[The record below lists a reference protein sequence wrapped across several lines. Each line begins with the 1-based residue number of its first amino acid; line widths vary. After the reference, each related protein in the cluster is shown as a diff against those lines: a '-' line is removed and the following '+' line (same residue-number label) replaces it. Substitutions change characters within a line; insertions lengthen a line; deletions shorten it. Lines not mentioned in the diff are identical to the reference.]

1 MIGVKATVLPF
12 FEFLAPHKAGQPLY
26 LVPERAAV
34 LCLAEVIIARDRDTG
49 EEKPVWGTD
58 ESERLEAG
66 EDLQCGP
73 VLVVELSFAYELES
87 LIDLVTAV
95 RCVNDAEDGAEDDNE
110 VDDAEDASDL
120 EDDEDDDEEEDD
132 AEDDLDDESDLDDE
146 WEEVGDDD
154 DDDAEDDDEDDE
166 DDQPEP
172 TPP

>member
-1 MIGVKATVLPF
+1 MNSASVENFPPALVHVVVDGARRTATIQRSHPADTGVSMIGVKATVLPF

-73 VLVVELSFAYELES
+73 VLVVELSFANELES

-120 EDDEDDDEEEDD
+120 ED
-132 AEDDLDDESDLDDE
+132 
-146 WEEVGDDD
+146 
-154 DDDAEDDDEDDE
+154 
-166 DDQPEP
+166 
-172 TPP
+172 